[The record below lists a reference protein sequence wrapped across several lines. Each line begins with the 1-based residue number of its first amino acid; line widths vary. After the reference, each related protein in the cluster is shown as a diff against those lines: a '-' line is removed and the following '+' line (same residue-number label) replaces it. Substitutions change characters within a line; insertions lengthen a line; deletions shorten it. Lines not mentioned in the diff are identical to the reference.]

1 MFDIG
6 AGEFIAIAIV
16 AVLILGPDKLPKAIA
31 TVVSWTRTIRE
42 QAASARREIVAAA
55 EIDPSVTEDFKSAVR
70 DIGELHP
77 RRLAASILT
86 DDAAG
91 TPKPPAAP
99 GRGGSNGLPDKQQA
113 SIFDPD
119 AT

>member
-1 MFDIG
+1 MFDVG
-6 AGEFIAIAIV
+6 AGEFIVIAIV

-31 TVVSWTRTIRE
+31 TVVSWTRTLRE
-42 QAASARREIVAAA
+42 QAAGARREIVAAA

-77 RRLAASILT
+77 RRLAASILS
-86 DDAAG
+86 DDAD
-91 TPKPPAAP
+91 TPKPPPPAP
-99 GRGGSNGLPDKQQA
+99 GRGSSNGLPDKQQP